1 MQCTDAKLHWQHLTA
16 EIEKHTTY
24 QLQPICLAQQE
35 TSAQL
40 STLELDSELQ
50 G

>member
-1 MQCTDAKLHWQHLTA
+1 MMQSCDGNIRAA
-16 EIEKHTTY
+16 EAEMHTTY

-35 TSAQL
+35 TLAQL
-40 STLELDSELQ
+40 STPETNSELQ